1 MGSFLKPPFFNI
13 NVSFPQMQD
22 MMADPN
28 AAAQMEK
35 MKQSLMA
42 EL

>member
-1 MGSFLKPPFFNI
+1 
-13 NVSFPQMQD
+13 MQD

-35 MKQSLMA
+35 MKDVIKA
-42 EL
+42 ELQLT